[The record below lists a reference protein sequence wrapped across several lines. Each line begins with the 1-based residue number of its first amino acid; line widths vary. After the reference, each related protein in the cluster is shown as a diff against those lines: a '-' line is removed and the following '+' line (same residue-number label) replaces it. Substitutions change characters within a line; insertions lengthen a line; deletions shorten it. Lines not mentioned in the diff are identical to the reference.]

1 MPILNEVHNEKHLLA
16 IRNSV
21 TVYGCKS
28 LIFFFFWKSKSVILF
43 ANYSVEHNVWILMYD
58 S

>member
-28 LIFFFFWKSKSVILF
+28 LIFFFF
-43 ANYSVEHNVWILMYD
+43 
-58 S
+58 